1 MWTSQPLLLVLTG
14 FFWGKFMLFVFDI
27 ASGLLID
34 EHEPCMDTMT
44 GQRLGHIVVGVFIYL
59 FYVQCICENG

>member
-1 MWTSQPLLLVLTG
+1 
-14 FFWGKFMLFVFDI
+14 MLFVFDI
-27 ASGLLID
+27 ASGLSID
-34 EHEPCMDTMT
+34 EHEPCTDTMT